1 MDEQGCPR
9 CKTTKYR
16 NPSLKLMVN
25 VCGHSLCE
33 SCVDLLFIRGSN
45 ACPECGTA
53 LRRNNFRLQL
63 FEDASVE
70 KEVDIRKK
78 ILKDFNRRETDF
90 DTLTDYNDYLEMV
103 ETIVYNLSND
113 IDVESTKKKIENYR
127 KDNKDLIMKNR
138 SKVSHD
144 EEYLS
149 RLLEEETHNAEQ
161 RLQETLEEERKV
173 KNLKKKNKELL
184 LDELM
189 CSDLPAHMI
198 LATHKELTQSI
209 SKDSQTSTTK
219 APATKFSTGI
229 KIGHQQEFLPFPK
242 EETAPLYV
250 FEPII
255 IDMCGPAMISEET
268 LTKEGYLKYIRSAT
282 AMELGGGYRNI
293 VGCQRALQDAFCG
306 LYH

>member
-33 SCVDLLFIRGSN
+33 SCVDFLFIRGSN

-63 FEDASVE
+63 FEDSAVE
-70 KEVDIRKK
+70 KEIDIRKK
-78 ILKDFNRRETDF
+78 VLKDFNRRETDF
-90 DTLTDYNDYLEMV
+90 STLKEYNDYLEMV

-113 IDVESTKKKIENYR
+113 IDVEATKKKIENYR
-127 KDNKDLIMKNR
+127 KDNKDQIIKNR
-138 SKVSHD
+138 SKVSQD
-144 EEYLS
+144 EEYLT
-149 RLLEEETHNAEQ
+149 RLLEEETLNAEQ
-161 RLQETLEEERKV
+161 RLQETLEEERKE

-189 CSDLPAHMI
+189 CSDLPAHII
-198 LATHKELTQSI
+198 LASHKELTQPI
-209 SKDSQTSTTK
+209 TKDSQTSIPK
-219 APATKFSTGI
+219 APTTMFSTGI
-229 KIGHQQEFLPFPK
+229 KIGHHQEFLPLPTK
-242 EETAPLYV
+242 ETAPLYV

-255 IDMCGPAMISEET
+255 IEMSGPSMFSDET
-268 LTKEGYLKYIRSAT
+268 LIKEGYLRHIRSAT
-282 AMELGGGYRNI
+282 AMELGGGYRDI

-306 LYH
+306 LYY